1 MTDHPVRLP
10 SEPALEARI
19 AALLRSDRV
28 LLAAR
33 DVAEIEYKKHADA
46 GVSVGG
52 SVTAATRAALDA
64 ALGAIFDELAAL
76 RVPAQEAPRYD
87 LTPDELTRVERRA
100 DGIRADIQQQ
110 TDAFERSA
118 QLSGEDRS
126 IVVREAAPR
135 AVEGAAEQPPT
146 RKPGRLIAKADVDA
160 MQARIAELEAALRQV
175 LSIASG
181 GAASDPRKND
191 DYFAGIERV
200 ARAALSRREPG

>member
-126 IVVREAAPR
+126 IVVRGAAPR
-135 AVEGAAEQPPT
+135 AVEGAAE
-146 RKPGRLIAKADVDA
+146 
-160 MQARIAELEAALRQV
+160 RIAELEAAL
-175 LSIASG
+175 APF
-181 GAASDPRKND
+181 AAEYERPVWPQQLKQQRSLRITRGCGRTSSWREMLRFRRCVVIVSNP
-191 DYFAGIERV
+191 ERV
-200 ARAALSRREPG
+200 K

>member
-1 MTDHPVRLP
+1 MTDHPIRLP
-10 SEPALEARI
+10 GEPALEARI

-126 IVVREAAPR
+126 IVVRGAAPR
-135 AVEGAAEQPPT
+135 AVEGAAE
-146 RKPGRLIAKADVDA
+146 
-160 MQARIAELEAALRQV
+160 RIAELEAALDDFAHAAHAVLAGDSIVGRTPEQIAAARQTLAV
-175 LSIASG
+175 L
-181 GAASDPRKND
+181 
-191 DYFAGIERV
+191 AGKYDRPH
-200 ARAALSRREPG
+200 AALSRREPQ